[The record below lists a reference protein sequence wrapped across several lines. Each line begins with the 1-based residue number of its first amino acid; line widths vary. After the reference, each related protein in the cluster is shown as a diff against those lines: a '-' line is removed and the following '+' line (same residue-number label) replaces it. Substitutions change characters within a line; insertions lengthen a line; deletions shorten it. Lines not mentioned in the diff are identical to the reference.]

1 MFMGTAFSLA
11 LPEDLE
17 PDWRAVLEEQTRQSY
32 WESLKAFLA
41 SEWQNHTVYPPAE
54 EIFNAFRY
62 TPLSQV
68 RVVLLGQDPYPNP
81 GQAHGLCFSVP
92 PGVPCPASLRNIFRE
107 LHSDLGIPPPSHGCL
122 IPWARQGVLL
132 LNTCLTVR
140 AGQPQSHAGRGWEQ
154 FTQAVLQTL
163 NAHPHPLVFL
173 LWGNAAQKAAA
184 GIDPQRHHLL
194 KAPHPSP
201 LSAHQ
206 GFFGCRPFSRTN
218 TALEQIGLP
227 PIDWRLPDTL

>member
-1 MFMGTAFSLA
+1 MGKAFSLA
-11 LPEDLE
+11 LPDDLE
-17 PDWRAVLEEQTRQSY
+17 SGWRAVLEEQTRQSY
-32 WESLKAFLA
+32 WENLKAFLA
-41 SEWQNHTVYPPAE
+41 SEWQNHTVYPPGE
-54 EIFNAFRY
+54 DIFNAFRY

-92 PGVPCPASLRNIFRE
+92 PGVSCPASLRNIFRE
-107 LHSDLGIPPPSHGCL
+107 LHSDLGIPSPSHGCL

-154 FTQAVLQTL
+154 FTQAVLQVL
-163 NAHPHPLVFL
+163 NAHSHPLVFL

-184 GIDPQRHHLL
+184 GIDPRRHHLL

-218 TALEQIGLP
+218 AALEQMGLP
-227 PIDWRLPDTL
+227 PIDWRLPATL